1 MTDQTLKEIIKSF
14 AYGATPDQVAGN
26 EGISVEEARQI
37 QTEQKVAIAEREA
50 QLRKAGYIC

>member
-1 MTDQTLKEIIKSF
+1 MTEQTLKEIIKSF

-26 EGISVEEARQI
+26 EGISVEEARKI
-37 QTEQKVAIAEREA
+37 QTEQKAAVAEKEV